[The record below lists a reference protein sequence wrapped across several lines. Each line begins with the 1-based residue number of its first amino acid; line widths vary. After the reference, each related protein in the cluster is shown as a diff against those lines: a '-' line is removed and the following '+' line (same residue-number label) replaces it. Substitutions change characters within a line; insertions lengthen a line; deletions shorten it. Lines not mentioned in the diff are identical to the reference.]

1 MHLMVFTKFL
11 KCGKNERHIF
21 SLTISERERSHVPPE
36 NNIWLYYYKL
46 ILLWAENKRQSYVPT
61 LYCPVNVLK
70 PGS

>member
-1 MHLMVFTKFL
+1 MKDTFFFNYIRE
-11 KCGKNERHIF
+11 GK
-21 SLTISERERSHVPPE
+21 VPPE

-46 ILLWAENKRQSYVPT
+46 ILLWTENKRQSYVPT